1 MRSEE
6 TGREVPPPPDPDRL
20 NRTIATELVPQM
32 LLSHRMPAVP
42 PAVVRAA
49 AEVLTDREVDEF
61 VRLVRGKDDRRI
73 DAYVVEV
80 MEQGRTPED
89 IYLQLLAPAARQ
101 LGEQWTADTCDFLEV
116 TVAVGRLQRV
126 LRSLSHLFTL
136 RAAAAE
142 PVGRALLACVSGEQ
156 HTLGLFMVAEF
167 FVKDGWTVD
176 VGAPLDTVDVGN
188 RLHEEWFDV
197 VGFSVGCES
206 HLPRLRREVRN
217 IRRAS
222 RNPRIIT
229 MVGGR
234 VFTDHPELAARIG
247 ADAFAR
253 DAQEAT
259 SVAREMLSA

>member
-1 MRSEE
+1 MANKF
-6 TGREVPPPPDPDRL
+6 PDDSRL

-42 PAVVRAA
+42 PEVARAA
-49 AEVLTDREVDEF
+49 AEVLSDSEIEEF
-61 VRLVRGKDDRRI
+61 VRLVRGSDDQRI

-80 MEQGRTPED
+80 LEQGRTPED
-89 IYLQLLAPAARQ
+89 IYLQLLAPTARQ
-101 LGEQWTADTCDFLEV
+101 LGELWTADACDFLEV

-142 PVGRALLACVSGEQ
+142 PTGRALLACVSGEQ

-167 FVKDGWTVD
+167 FVKDGWTVE
-176 VGAPLDTVDVGN
+176 VGAPLDTADVAS
-188 RLHEEWFDV
+188 RLREEWFDV

-222 RNPRIIT
+222 RNPRIVT

-234 VFTDHPELAARIG
+234 VFADRPDLAQRIG
-247 ADAFAR
+247 VDACAR
-253 DAQEAT
+253 DAEEAT
-259 SVAREMLSA
+259 LVARGLLSA